1 MEEVDDFLDRAEFTL
16 NGEPDPAG
24 RPPLTARDVEQVRF
38 TSRRFG
44 AGYAEADVD
53 TYLHEHLIPLLTGR

>member
-1 MEEVDDFLDRAEFTL
+1 
-16 NGEPDPAG
+16 
-24 RPPLTARDVEQVRF
+24 VRF